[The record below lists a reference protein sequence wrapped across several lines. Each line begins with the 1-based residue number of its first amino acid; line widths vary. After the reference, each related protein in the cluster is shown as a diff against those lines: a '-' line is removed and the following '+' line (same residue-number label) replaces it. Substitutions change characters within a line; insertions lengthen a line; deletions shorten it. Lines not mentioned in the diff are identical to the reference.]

1 MELATPA
8 ALPLLVLA
16 IPIAYVGFRRRPGAI
31 AVAATQ
37 GIAAAPAT
45 LRLRAARLLPALRVL
60 ALVALVGALAGPRIG
75 DANAVVP
82 AQGID
87 IGLTLD
93 ISSSMNASFGNSTRI
108 EATKQVVRDF
118 IKGRQND
125 RIGLVVFQEDALPLS
140 PPTLDYGALDA
151 VVASVKTGLLS
162 DGTGIGVGLGATL
175 NMLRD
180 STAASRI
187 VILLTDGQQNAR
199 SISPQD
205 AADLAKALGIRVY
218 TIGVIDQSPGA
229 RGEVDERLLQQIAQ
243 STGGRYFA
251 AENPDALKDVY
262 QEISTLET
270 SRVGREHFERFTEL
284 APWLAAAAAAF
295 IAVEL
300 TLRATW
306 LRRVPA

>member
-1 MELATPA
+1 MELAAPA
-8 ALPLLVLA
+8 ALVLLVLA
-16 IPIAYVGFRRRPGAI
+16 VPIAWVGFRRRSA
-31 AVAATQ
+31 AVPVAGTG
-37 GIAAAPAT
+37 GIAKAPVT
-45 LRLRAARLLPALRVL
+45 LRLRAARVLPALRVL

-87 IGLTLD
+87 IGLSLD
-93 ISSSMNASFGNSTRI
+93 ISSSMNASFGNTTRI

-118 IKGRQND
+118 IKGRKND

-140 PPTLDYGALDA
+140 PPTLDYAALDS

-162 DGTGIGVGLGATL
+162 DGTGIGVGLAASL

-199 SISPQD
+199 SIAPQD

-218 TIGVIDQSPGA
+218 TIGVVDQTPAA

-243 STGGRYFA
+243 TTGGRYFA
-251 AENPDALKDVY
+251 ADNPGALQDVY
-262 QEISTLET
+262 REIGTLET

-284 APWLAAAAAAF
+284 APWLAAAGAAC
-295 IAVEL
+295 IAIEL
-300 TLRATW
+300 ALRATW